1 MRGWA
6 AIYAPGS
13 NRKSPAFGAPFHQQQ
28 RNKRRAVMTCV
39 FVFWWSLVVDFVFGS
54 VRLISLVAA
63 DPMMISNEPLENTGT
78 LAAGF

>member
-1 MRGWA
+1 M
-6 AIYAPGS
+6 
-13 NRKSPAFGAPFHQQQ
+13 
-28 RNKRRAVMTCV
+28 
-39 FVFWWSLVVDFVFGS
+39 VDFVFGS